1 MEIPRSYSLIIH
13 SLLKKSVRGQR
24 FLGFI
29 ILAGLLAPS
38 PANASTII
46 YTGTTAGG
54 PTWNRPVANDLDPPI
69 ELSSDGDAVPY
80 DAHGFTVDTAGLYS
94 LFSAATDPFGW
105 DNYTFLYVTSFDP
118 TNPLQNVVIG
128 NDDDPVTGSS
138 GFDATL
144 ITNTNYFLVTTGF
157 ADFDAGAFQN
167 TIDLLQAETI
177 PPDPGASAPEPNTL
191 FLFGAGIVLAGV
203 GRKHFA

>member
-1 MEIPRSYSLIIH
+1 MPRSYSLIIL
-13 SLLKKSVRGQR
+13 SLLKKSAYG
-24 FLGFI
+24 LGFI
-29 ILAGLLAPS
+29 ILAGLLSPS

-46 YTGTTAGG
+46 YTCTTAGG
-54 PTWNRPVANDLDPPI
+54 PTWNRPVENDLDPPI
-69 ELSSDGDAVPY
+69 ELSLDGDAVPY
-80 DAHGFTVDTAGLYS
+80 DANEFTVDTPGLYS
-94 LFSAATDPFGW
+94 LFSMATDPLGW

-157 ADFDAGAFQN
+157 SDFDAGAFQN
-167 TIDLLQAETI
+167 TIELLQAETI
-177 PPDPGASAPEPNTL
+177 PPDPPPAATAPEPN
-191 FLFGAGIVLAGV
+191 
-203 GRKHFA
+203 